1 MKKAAVLVLATVLV
15 LSAQAAW
22 PLVVVRYT
30 GAINGDRSQFERL
43 MAVHGEF
50 PGSCDEIWLS
60 AGGIKTVEGVAAD
73 CAALAPYRA
82 ACESNGVLLAYQQ
95 GRTLGH
101 GPAHDGG
108 AVPGN
113 YKFPDD
119 AWQVG
124 VDGTRIP
131 GVLCPRSP
139 DVLAYERAFA
149 HAVVAALHPASFWLD
164 DDLRMGVSKPQGC
177 FCDRCLAAFNAKTGG
192 NWTRAA
198 LAAKLNGKAVREPVR
213 AAWLAFNQASLAL
226 YATAARDGAADADPN
241 CRMAYQAVWSDTIYT
256 GRDNF
261 PLLKALSGPDGRA
274 VGIRPGAGVYTEAH
288 PRDLVAKA
296 LSVAREAERCRGY
309 GFVRNVC
316 YEQETYPRRI
326 LQKSP
331 GAIVTECTLALASGA
346 DSVSL
351 YWYVGEKPEPLDE
364 YRRGAR
370 AVAAA
375 RPCWER
381 LSAVVRRTRLAGVS
395 RYVGSAAAEVAGF
408 DLRDPV
414 DLPLAFAGI
423 PVTVAEAGYP
433 LWYLTEKS
441 RAEMTK
447 ADEARVKGRTVEVP
461 AALMKGPTPGY
472 LRAAERAAFL
482 DEIDRV
488 TEGKFPV
495 RLEECRPMRILPRV
509 DAAGRLACVT
519 LLNCSIGETDALTL
533 RVRNPILP
541 YAELVVP
548 RAAPVKLACE
558 PTGRAGEWKVAVPSF
573 AAWQIGVVFFEPAP
587 TAANGVTAHR
597 GDSVRHPQN
606 SLEAF
611 AAAADLG
618 VDWIETDVHLT
629 SDKQLVIAHNHTTG
643 AYAGKDRNLVI
654 KDHTYAEL
662 AALDMA
668 ATFRAQN
675 KFTLEQCPKLRIC
688 RLDEALDL
696 ILARRTARLSIQPKC
711 DCVDAV
717 MALVRAKRAEAWVG
731 FNDGNSA
738 WMSRVK
744 ELDPTIPVFWDRG
757 KCDLEKDIA
766 FAKRHG
772 FETIVPNV
780 KGVTPG
786 VVRALHAAG
795 FKVGAWTVND
805 PAAMNRLLDM
815 GVDRIYTDVP
825 QLLLDVK
832 SAREGR
838 AAARP

>member
-1 MKKAAVLVLATVLV
+1 MKRCVVTAWMVALAA
-15 LSAQAAW
+15 SAQAAW
-22 PLVVVRYT
+22 PLVIVRYT

-113 YKFPDD
+113 YTFPED

-124 VDGTRIP
+124 VDGKRIK

-139 DVLAYERAFA
+139 DVLAYERDFA
-149 HAVVAALHPASFWLD
+149 HAVVSALHPASFWLD

-192 NWTRAA
+192 GWTRAA

-213 AAWLAFNQASLAL
+213 AAWLDFNQESLAL
-226 YATAARDGAADADPN
+226 YAAAAREGAAAADPD
-241 CRMAYQAVWSDTIYT
+241 CRMAYQSVWAETIYT
-256 GRDNF
+256 GRDNRA
-261 PLLKALSGPDGRA
+261 LLAALSGPEGRA
-274 VGIRPGAGVYTEAH
+274 VGIRPGAGCYTEAH
-288 PRDLVAKA
+288 PRDMVAKA
-296 LSVAREAERCRGY
+296 LSVAREAERCRDY

-331 GAIVTECTLALASGA
+331 GAIITEGTLALASGA

-381 LSAVVRRTRLAGVS
+381 LANVVRRTRLAGIS

-414 DLPLAFAGI
+414 DMPLAFAGI

-447 ADEARVKGRTVEVP
+447 DDFARAKGRTVEVP

-495 RLEECRPMRILPRV
+495 RLEECRPVRILPRV
-509 DAAGRLACVT
+509 NAAGRLACVT

-558 PTGRAGEWKVAVPSF
+558 PTGCPGEWKVVLPSF

-611 AAAADLG
+611 AAAVDVGA
-618 VDWIETDVHLT
+618 DWIETDVHFT

-643 AYAGKDRNLVI
+643 EYSGKDRNLVI

-662 AALDMA
+662 AELDMA
-668 ATFRAQN
+668 ATFRASN
-675 KFTLEQCPKLRIC
+675 KLTPEQCPKLRIC

-696 ILARRTARLSIQPKC
+696 ILARRKSRLSIQPKC

-717 MALVRAKRAEAWVG
+717 MALVRAKHAEAWVG
-731 FNDGNSA
+731 FNDGNPA

-757 KCDLEKDIA
+757 KCDLEKDIS

-772 FETIVPNV
+772 FETIVPNG
-780 KGVTPG
+780 KWVTPE
-786 VVRALHAAG
+786 VVRTLHAAG
-795 FKVGAWTVND
+795 FLVGAWTVND
-805 PAAMNRLLDM
+805 PAAMKRFLDM
-815 GVDRIYTDVP
+815 GVDRLYTDVP
-825 QLLLDVK
+825 QQLLDVK
-832 SAREGR
+832 AARAGR
-838 AAARP
+838 AAAP